1 MKRTWIYLINTFL
14 VVTKNSFVLA
24 QKILQF
30 HLNALSLVSTDAF
43 FKPIYDKFK
52 PIAESFDKTFTD
64 WKVADATQ
72 QSFTQKLVNLIEDL
86 SKNQIE
92 SWDINIQV
100 LYKKKTNEYKALLP
114 KLRKPFQVG
123 TQLERLQA
131 VRNLS
136 IMLEKEPKLAEVKKS
151 VDAFLENFDSMY
163 EAQKQSILATNKL
176 VDILEAIRVKVCIE
190 LYRNLGLLMA
200 NFAETPEEAGAY
212 FPLAFLR
219 PSAQVSFTN
228 SVKALKSRFIAKRTL
243 MGTDGITIFNTGD
256 VPLTFYFAQKKGD
269 ISTVKS
275 GFTIAANDIQSI
287 TADQLGDVNLKFI
300 MVYNGD
306 ATIEGHYQFD
316 ID

>member
-43 FKPIYDKFK
+43 FKPLYDKFK
-52 PIAESFDKTFTD
+52 PIADSFDNAFTD
-64 WKVADATQ
+64 WKVADTKQ
-72 QSFTQKLVNLIEDL
+72 QSFTQKLVNSIDDL

-92 SWDINIQV
+92 SWDVDIQV

-114 KLRKPFQVG
+114 KMRRPFQNG

-131 VRNLS
+131 VRTLS
-136 IMLEKEPKLAEVKKS
+136 VLLEKEPKLTEVKKS
-151 VDAFLENFDSMY
+151 VDAFLENFDTIY
-163 EAQKQSILATNKL
+163 ETQKQSIQATDKL
-176 VDILEAIRVKVCIE
+176 VPVLEAIRMKICIE

-200 NFAETPEEAGAY
+200 HFAETPEDAGAY

-219 PSAQVSFTN
+219 QSAQVSFTN

-243 MGTDGITIFNTGD
+243 LGTDTITIFNTGD
-256 VPLTFYFAQKKGD
+256 GPLTFYFAQKKGD
-269 ISTVKS
+269 ISAAKS

-287 TADQLGDVNLKFI
+287 TADQLGDVKLKLI
-300 MVYNGD
+300 MVYNPD
-306 ATIEGHYQFD
+306 ASTEGHYQFD

>member
-30 HLNALSLVSTDAF
+30 HLNALSLVSTDVF
-43 FKPIYDKFK
+43 YKPLYDKFK
-52 PIAESFDKTFTD
+52 PIADSFDKAFTN
-64 WKVADATQ
+64 WKVADTTQ
-72 QSFTQKLVNLIEDL
+72 QSFTQKLINLIDDL

-92 SWDINIQV
+92 SWDVDIQV

-114 KLRKPFQVG
+114 KMRKPFQNG

-131 VRNLS
+131 VRTLS
-136 IMLEKEPKLAEVKKS
+136 VLLEKEPKLTEVKKS
-151 VDAFLENFDSMY
+151 VDAFLDSFDTLY
-163 EAQKQSILATNKL
+163 ETQKQSIQATDKL
-176 VDILEAIRVKVCIE
+176 VPVLEAIRVKICVE

-200 NFAETPEEAGAY
+200 HFAETPEDAGVY

-228 SVKALKSRFIAKRTL
+228 SVKALKTRFIAKRTL
-243 MGTDGITIFNTGD
+243 LGTDTITIFNTGD
-256 VPLTFYFAQKKGD
+256 GPLTFYFAQKKGD
-269 ISTVKS
+269 IPSAKA

-300 MVYNGD
+300 MVYNAD
-306 ATIEGHYQFD
+306 ANIVGHYQFD